1 MSADEMRR
9 YLDVV
14 TDETAQINEGILDS
28 IKNWIAG
35 LGGPVKK
42 RGNEMLVALTA
53 QLKSRYGAT
62 VPAQTQK
69 SNKDWMWSKLSYK
82 NLYDF
87 AIKSGFQDA
96 DIDRALINP
105 IVTNNLKQLYRTL
118 PADAEKPTL
127 PLKSSV
133 IKTNPGLVSTT
144 VDKQTKQYLSK
155 AVAAAIIDGLA
166 YIEDE
171 KGGDT
176 DQPDAQKPI
185 AQQPAQSAKPAAA
198 GTGSTAAPTEIT
210 ADAAK
215 QAVDAI
221 KQYLDSK
228 RGAA

>member
-1 MSADEMRR
+1 MSADEIRR

-35 LGGPVKK
+35 LGSPVKK
-42 RGNEMLVALTA
+42 RGNEMVLALA
-53 QLKSRYGAT
+53 GQLKSRYGAT
-62 VPAQTQK
+62 VPKQTQS

-87 AIKSGFQDA
+87 AKKNGFEDG
-96 DIDRALINP
+96 DIDRALKNP
-105 IVTNNLKQLYRTL
+105 IVTNNLKQLFKTL
-118 PADAEKPTL
+118 PTDAEKPFL

-155 AVAAAIIDGLA
+155 AIAAAIIDGLA
-166 YIEDE
+166 YIEDG
-171 KGGDT
+171 KGGET
-176 DQPDAQKPI
+176 DQPAAQKPI
-185 AQQPAQSAKPAAA
+185 AQQPAPSAKPAVA
-198 GTGSTAAPTEIT
+198 GTGVTAAPAEIT

-215 QAVDAI
+215 KAVDAI